1 MVHFSSARLAMKSA
15 LANRIDDWSCNERE
29 WLFDSLMDMGGKN
42 QDQDQEP
49 LPAQLQEDGGT
60 IGQLKQYL
68 MNRKDC
74 PDGAFVVV
82 IYE

>member
-1 MVHFSSARLAMKSA
+1 LIVSW
-15 LANRIDDWSCNERE
+15 IWV
-29 WLFDSLMDMGGKN
+29 GKIKILDH

>member
-1 MVHFSSARLAMKSA
+1 MH
-15 LANRIDDWSCNERE
+15 WSCNERE

-42 QDQDQEP
+42 QDQDQDQEP
-49 LPAQLQEDGGT
+49 LPAQLQEDGET